1 MTLQVLA
8 QAVPSTNGGNETLLL
23 WGFILFGAA
32 LLLLVIEL
40 FVPSGGLIGL
50 LSGVA
55 VIGSIVAFFMYDTA
69 LGAVALISY
78 IVLVPIVGF
87 FLFKFWLNSP
97 LARNMI
103 LGDLDD
109 SDIQA
114 EGEGHPSMSPDQV
127 RQSRMA
133 QLQLL
138 IGVEGET
145 VTPLRP
151 VGIVKIQG
159 QRIDAMAESGMI
171 DPGMPVVVTD
181 VYDNQIKVRA
191 L

>member
-8 QAVPSTNGGNETLLL
+8 QAVPIANGGNETLLL

-55 VIGSIVAFFMYDTA
+55 VIGSVVAFFMYDTT

-114 EGEGHPSMSPDQV
+114 EGEGHPPMSPDQA
-127 RQSRMA
+127 RQDRMA
-133 QLQLL
+133 QLQSL
-138 IGVEGET
+138 IGVEGEA

-171 DPGMPVVVTD
+171 DPGMPVIVTD